1 MACER
6 TECIFK
12 SVDEMINKM
21 REEVAKKQSIMHPE
35 QVRVAEIYYL
45 TANTLSEACRRMGN
59 KKLDECVTQEK
70 NFDVTM
76 DTFILLSRMKED
88 VIISEKYFEEL
99 FESLVKMKP
108 ELEKKIREDKE
119 KGLI

>member
-1 MACER
+1 MSCER

-12 SVDEMINKM
+12 SVESMINKM
-21 REEVAKKQSIMHPE
+21 REEVATKQNIMHPE
-35 QVRVAEIYYL
+35 QIRVAEIYYH
-45 TANTLSEACRRMGN
+45 TANTLSEACRRMSS
-59 KKLDECVTQEK
+59 KKLDECVNQEK
-70 NFDVTM
+70 KFDVSM

-88 VIISEKYFEEL
+88 GIISENYFEEL

-108 ELEKKIREDKE
+108 ELERKIREDKE